1 MIMAGEEEDRQKGFR
16 MLGILDV
23 KTPCAREAV
32 LHGAGG
38 AVVSGLIHFLT
49 TSRVRRSFDVGF
61 AGFMLTTLGSWWYCR
76 TGRARLLVQQ
86 RVLQDGLKNKVAFEG
101 TSRDPGTKTPRDPGQ
116 LGPPETM
123 NTRDPQSP

>member
-1 MIMAGEEEDRQKGFR
+1 MAGEEEDNKKGFR

-38 AVVSGLIHFLT
+38 SAITGLIHFLT

-61 AGFMLTTLGSWWYCR
+61 AGFILATLGSWWYCR
-76 TGRARLLVQQ
+76 TSRARLLVQQ
-86 RVLQDGLKNKVAFEG
+86 RLLQDGLKNKVAFEG
-101 TSRDPGTKTPRDPGQ
+101 TSWDPETQTPRDPDQ
-116 LGPPETM
+116 LGP
-123 NTRDPQSP
+123 RDPPRP